1 MSISST
7 HTKRDETKPRRTASG
22 KAAQKTAALQDP
34 GSIPAMVLPES
45 GLVVPASGLVS
56 MRAGQRNFFQGAK
69 VKRLAAFKARR
80 QYGKTTTF
88 GKIAIYKM
96 MKFRNHTVIFGS
108 AKLALATEIVRKQSQ
123 TFDDVERKLDD
134 FGSRADI
141 QREAK
146 LFQDL
151 AHNSAGEIKA
161 AGQLLKIADSASNTE
176 PDQLTADDFAD
187 LFESRRLEFRIY
199 HDKTSY
205 SRTKVIALNP
215 SAVGETGDL
224 MADEIARIKNWREV
238 WEAVEPIV
246 SSDPNFRLL
255 LSTTP
260 APDDTHLAFEMLMEP
275 PGLDLSVRPEGNWFT
290 SEFGVEVLR
299 LTAFDAEADNV
310 KLYDTNTGA
319 PISAAE
325 HRAKA
330 RDLDAWERNYGAR
343 DVIGGTGAISLVEM
357 NAAQLRG
364 DGKCLHVDLKHPA
377 ALEEGLAWLKAKLE
391 GGPVGCGWDLATTT
405 EETSNPSSF
414 TVTERFGG
422 AYIERL
428 VATWKTDSD
437 EAQEARARAILETIA
452 ARPQGGR
459 ARRLCIDATNERLF
473 AKRMQRVLGKLCSV
487 ELVVGSETM
496 IVPGVAEAA
505 AKTEDAV
512 NKKTY
517 LGDQYMTA
525 FREGQVDVPP
535 SAYLKDDHRLVKK
548 EKGMFTCKPQ
558 PDGKHGDT
566 FDSGKLSVHAL
577 NSSSGALT
585 SVEGIHLGASRG
597 HRTPRFTPR
606 RLA

>member
-1 MSISST
+1 M
-7 HTKRDETKPRRTASG
+7 AA
-22 KAAQKTAALQDP
+22 KAK
-34 GSIPAMVLPES
+34 II
-45 GLVVPASGLVS
+45 PASGLVS

-123 TFDDVERKLDD
+123 TFDEVERKVDD

-141 QREAK
+141 QREAR

-151 AHNSAGEIKA
+151 ANNSAGEIKA
-161 AGQLLKIADSASNTE
+161 AGQLLKIADADKNIE
-176 PDQLTADDFAD
+176 PDQLTPDDFAE
-187 LFESRRLEFRIY
+187 LFEARRLEFRIY

-205 SRTKVIALNP
+205 SRTKIIALNP

-246 SSDPNFRLL
+246 SSDPHFRLL

-275 PGLDLSVRPEGNWFT
+275 PGLDLPVHPAGNWFT
-290 SEFGVEVLR
+290 SDFGVEVLR
-299 LTAFDAEADNV
+299 LTAFDAEADGV
-310 KLYDTNTGA
+310 PLYDTNTGA
-319 PISAAE
+319 AISAAA

-330 RDLDAWERNYGAR
+330 RDLDAWDRNYGAR
-343 DVIGGTGAISLVEM
+343 DVIGGTGAISIAEM

-364 DGKCLHVDLKHPA
+364 DGKCLHVDFKNPA
-377 ALEEGLAWLKAKLE
+377 ALDEAIAWLKAHLQ

-428 VATWKTDSD
+428 VCTWKTDSD
-437 EAQEARARAILETIA
+437 EVQESRARAILETIA

-473 AKRMQRVLGKLCSV
+473 AKRMQRVLGKLVTV

-496 IVPGVAEAA
+496 IVPGVSEKAA
-505 AKTEDAV
+505 QKEDAV

-525 FREGQVDVPP
+525 FREGQIDVPP
-535 SAYLKDDHRLVKK
+535 SPYLKEDHRLVKK
-548 EKGMFTCKPQ
+548 EKGLFTCKPQ

-566 FDSGKLSVHAL
+566 FDSGKLSLHGL
-577 NSSSGALT
+577 NSTSGALT
-585 SVEGIHLGASRG
+585 DVEGIRFGSNRSA
-597 HRTPRFTPR
+597 RTPRFKPR
-606 RLA
+606 RLT